1 MRTRCHNAA
10 AATARRGNLR
20 SIHASLK
27 KLAVRNFR
35 DSTGRLSA
43 AETLLEKL
51 CRNSPQLTSSCG
63 SPRPGKWTVGGAALP
78 WPSRSKA
85 LAVCVVDM
93 KLRLYRA
100 QAGRQRGEKRINGFG
115 WREGIRPKP
124 FFFFWGLGDKKS
136 KTHHP
141 LFFPP

>member
-78 WPSRSKA
+78 WPSRAKA
-85 LAVCVVDM
+85 LAGLVCG
-93 KLRLYRA
+93 LENPLYTA
-100 QAGRQRGEKRINGFG
+100 KAGG
-115 WREGIRPKP
+115 
-124 FFFFWGLGDKKS
+124 
-136 KTHHP
+136 
-141 LFFPP
+141 